1 MASLDLTHATFW
13 NRMDRAV
20 RHVGKLP
27 EWVKGSPIN
36 ERSNT
41 LVHSHRQGSANNSDD
56 LATTPA
62 RADSPPPRR

>member
-1 MASLDLTHATFW
+1 MANQDLTHAMFW

-36 ERSNT
+36 ERSST
-41 LVHSHRQGSANNSDD
+41 LVRTLPQES
-56 LATTPA
+56 
-62 RADSPPPRR
+62 ADSLSDVSPSPASADSTSTRR